1 MTSAGKNPPSDL
13 IDQIDAILLSR
24 FQSGE
29 SLLAAV
35 FSSPRR
41 GRVAEVE
48 QLVDFGL
55 HVDGD
60 SKGFR
65 ARVCAVLKLREQIR
79 QIGLNRSEYARLSV
93 LKFEQKHAGYR
104 VKRA

>member
-1 MTSAGKNPPSDL
+1 MTSAETNPPSDL
-13 IDQIDAILLSR
+13 IDQIDAMLLRR
-24 FQSGE
+24 FESGE

-60 SKGFR
+60 SKGFQ
-65 ARVCAVLKLREQIR
+65 ARVCAVLKLREQVR
-79 QIGLNRSEYARLSV
+79 QLGLNRREYARLSV
-93 LKFEQKHAGYR
+93 RQFEQKRAGYR